1 MAPQSPAL
9 GGLAQRLGPTRAQ
22 RGRNKKAKPQ
32 GGQSC
37 SPRSCSVRLKPK
49 MVQSANASKNEF
61 FIYKRKYIYV
71 EYWNNWSSSIMVN
84 WDSYWYGCYHIG
96 RNFFL
101 WFLCWFRIITL
112 NRAPFGAQQRLRRR
126 RSPNQSSY
134 PHRPQR
140 QQASKI
146 ISLTS

>member
-9 GGLAQRLGPTRAQ
+9 GGLAQRLGP
-22 RGRNKKAKPQ
+22 GRNKKAKPQ

-112 NRAPFGAQQRLRRR
+112 NRAPFGAQP
-126 RSPNQSSY
+126 SPKAKPKSKFLSA
-134 PHRPQR
+134 
-140 QQASKI
+140 QASAT
-146 ISLTS
+146 TSCQNHLADS